1 MKQVSA
7 DSLFG
12 LPIKTEEGLARILVE
27 HGDGQFSA
35 CLVRK
40 ALKEKFPERPVDA
53 EFTFTIEEA
62 VGIACKAFSSDPSI
76 ADDRHAGKKLA
87 AALLLF
93 AKATGLVLGEIT
105 K

>member
-1 MKQVSA
+1 MKPLSG

-12 LPIKTEEGLARILVE
+12 LPIVTTEGLSRVLVE
-27 HGDGQFSA
+27 HGDGRFSS

-40 ALKEKFPERPVDA
+40 ALKDKFPDRPVDA
-53 EFTFTIEEA
+53 EFTFTIDEA
-62 VGIACKAFSSDPSI
+62 VDLACKAFGSDPTVG
-76 ADDRHAGKKLA
+76 DDKHAGRKLA

-93 AKATGLVLGEIT
+93 AKGTGMILGEIS